1 MTNMRN
7 FIVFLFF
14 FTFFSLSLKAEIASK
29 LSIKGNE
36 RVSTETIKI
45 YGDIEIGKNYSESDL
60 DTILKKLYDTEFFES
75 VDVNIANQILTVQV
89 KEYAI
94 INQLIIVG
102 EKSNKYKDQLK
113 KIIKLKQKSSF
124 IRSYLANDVKTIK
137 NLYSS
142 LGYNFAEVNTKIKKI
157 DDNKYDLLIQ
167 IDRGEKTKISSIKFT
182 GNKKI
187 RTNRLR
193 DVIASEES
201 KFWKIITRNTNFSE
215 NLINLDI
222 RLLRNYYRSLGFYD
236 VKVLSNYAKINE
248 EKNVNLI
255 YSIDEGNRYRI
266 NKVSLNV
273 DTVFDKNL
281 FFPLEKE
288 FSKLTGE
295 YYSPFKVKK
304 LLEKLDELID
314 NNSLQFV
321 EHNVLETIDQ
331 NNINITLNLVE
342 GEKITIERINIIG
355 NNITNEDVIRGELIV
370 DEGDPFTKLGLEKS
384 IAEIKQRNIFKDVNY
399 KVING
404 SEKNLKI
411 IDIEVEEKPTGEIS
425 AGAGIGTNGGSFAF
439 NIKESNWLGKGQS
452 LTFEVEV
459 DAESIGG
466 ALIFSDPNYNFLGNS
481 INYSITNENNDKPDQ
496 GYENSITSLGIGTS
510 FEQYQ
515 DFRVNL
521 GLSASYDDLRTEN
534 SASSALKK
542 QSGTHSEIAGNYD
555 FSFDKRNRAFKPT
568 DGSILTIGQSVPFYA
583 DKSFI
588 SNFLSLNSYKT
599 LNEDVIGSAKF
610 LLNTVHG
617 LGSDDVRLSKRKSL
631 STRRMR
637 GFEKGKIGPVD
648 GSDHIGG
655 NYVSSLNFE
664 ANLPNLLPDDT
675 RTDIILFLDFG
686 NVWGVDYDS
695 TIDDSN
701 KIRSSAGAMAN
712 WMSPIGPM
720 NFTLSQNLTKS
731 STDVTESFNF
741 NLGTTF

>member
-1 MTNMRN
+1 MRN
-7 FIVFLFF
+7 LVIFLFF
-14 FTFFSLSLKAEIASK
+14 FLFFSFSLNAEIASK

-36 RVSTETIKI
+36 RVSNETIKI

-60 DTILKKLYDTEFFES
+60 DRILKKLYDTEFFES
-75 VDVNIANQILTVQV
+75 VDVNISNQILSIQV
-89 KEYAI
+89 KEYPI

-137 NLYSS
+137 TLYSS

-157 DDNKYDLLIQ
+157 DDNKYDLLIEV
-167 IDRGEKTKISSIKFT
+167 DRGEKTKISSIKFI

-193 DVIASEES
+193 DVIASEET
-201 KFWKIITRNTNFSE
+201 KFWKIISRNTNFSE

-236 VKVLSNYAKINE
+236 VKVLSNYAEINE
-248 EKNVNLI
+248 KKNVNLI
-255 YSIDEGNRYRI
+255 YSIEEGNRYRI

-288 FSKLTGE
+288 FSKLIGE

-304 LLEKLDELID
+304 LLDKLDELID

-321 EHNVLETIDQ
+321 EHNVQETIDQ
-331 NNINITLNLVE
+331 NNISIILNLVE
-342 GEKITIERINIIG
+342 GEKISIERINIIG
-355 NNITNEDVIRGELIV
+355 NNITNEDVIRSELIV

-399 KVING
+399 KVIDG

-439 NIKESNWLGKGQS
+439 NVKESNWLGKGQS
-452 LTFEVEV
+452 LVFEVEV

-466 ALIFSDPNYNFLGNS
+466 ALIFSDPNYDFLGNS
-481 INYSITNENNDKPDQ
+481 INYSIANENNDKPDQ
-496 GYENSITSLGIGTS
+496 GYENSITSLGVGTS

-521 GLSASYDDLRTEN
+521 GLSASYDDLRTEG
-534 SASSALKK
+534 SASSSLKK

-555 FSFDKRNRAFKPT
+555 FSFDKRNRSFRPT
-568 DGSILTIGQSVPFYA
+568 DGSILTIGQEIPFYA

-610 LLNTVHG
+610 LLSTVNG

-631 STRRMR
+631 SSRRMR

-695 TIDDSN
+695 AIDDSN
-701 KIRSSAGAMAN
+701 KIRSSTGAMAN